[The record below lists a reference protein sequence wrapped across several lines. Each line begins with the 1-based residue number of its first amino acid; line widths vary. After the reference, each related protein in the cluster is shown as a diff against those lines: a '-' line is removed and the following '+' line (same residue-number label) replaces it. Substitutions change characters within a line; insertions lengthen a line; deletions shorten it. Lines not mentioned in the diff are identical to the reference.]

1 MNSKSLDRLKDY
13 QEYGI
18 SFNIAGEYS
27 YVNVSLP
34 QEWDVRVIY
43 EYKSKGNSVNVQT
56 YRGEDGVYT
65 FYTNL
70 ANDIT
75 YLFTA
80 LDECIKINTEY
91 NKRVILFNELV
102 EKLAIFVQD
111 KSIDEVSRIEFIVP
125 KEKRKYSKKSK
136 VSEETEMVEEVEPK
150 KEEVND

>member
-43 EYKSKGNSVNVQT
+43 EYKSKGNSVNVHA

-80 LDECIKINTEY
+80 LDDCIKINTEY

-136 VSEETEMVEEVEPK
+136 VSEETETVEEVEPK